1 MRLGSELVEMR
12 RQMQEIQR
20 ALTGRQ
26 VAAPAAIAASAQDRA
41 LIASVQDR
49 ALAMLRDTGID
60 EELATEVVDAARDK
74 LAALPD
80 SRESPEQ
87 VDASVEALLGAELG
101 RRLRFAAPSNG
112 RGPTASI
119 IAFIGPPGS
128 GKTTS
133 LVKMALLRA
142 EKAARPVHFISADS
156 HRVGAAEQ
164 LRTYASILGAG
175 IDLVDSPKLLAQ
187 SIEANLHRETIL
199 IDTPGLSGEDF
210 DLLND
215 LAEFLAHRPGIEK
228 HLVLPATMR
237 FRDLRRCLQR
247 YETFSASGLLF
258 THLDET
264 DRFGALCSA
273 ALWSGLPLSFL
284 SGGQQIPEDLEEAT
298 HERLLRL
305 LFAPEVN
312 ENGDRNRQ

>member
-1 MRLGSELVEMR
+1 MR
-12 RQMQEIQR
+12 RQMQEIRR

-26 VAAPAAIAASAQDRA
+26 AAAPTGIAASA
-41 LIASVQDR
+41 QDR

-60 EELATEVVDAARDK
+60 EELAMEVVDAAGDK

-80 SRESPEQ
+80 ARKCPEE
-87 VDASVEALLGAELG
+87 VDASVEALLRAELA
-101 RRLRFAAPSNG
+101 RRLRVAAPSNG

-175 IDLVDSPKLLAQ
+175 LDLVDSPQLLAQ

-247 YETFSASGLLF
+247 YEPFRASGLLF

-305 LFAPEVN
+305 LFAPEPD
-312 ENGDRNRQ
+312 ETGDRNRQ